1 MKRVDLVRLMNVH
14 GCRIIRHGARHDIF
28 LNPRNQ
34 RRAPIPRHREI
45 PDSLVKIILKQ
56 LGLGNP

>member
-1 MKRVDLVRLMNVH
+1 LKRVDLLRLLNDQ

-28 LNPRNQ
+28 LNPANQ

-56 LGLGNP
+56 LDLGTL

>member
-1 MKRVDLVRLMNVH
+1 MKRVDLLRLLNDQ

-28 LNPRNQ
+28 LNPANQ

-56 LGLGNP
+56 LDLGTL